1 MRAAAVHNF
10 LCFSSS
16 PSSSNDQTVPLSNTQ
31 QASHLSTT
39 KTKNLAPKILL
50 SSSSPSEISVQFK
63 EKILCLEIM
72 GVDAGR
78 ALSLNPSLHTASL
91 HSINSIISFLQSKGI
106 HQKDLGRIFGMCP
119 KILTSSIKDEL
130 VHVFQFL
137 SQDLKVPDHNF
148 RKVVNKCPRLLVSSV
163 KDQLKPALFYLQR
176 LGFKDL
182 EALAYQDP
190 VLLVSSVE
198 NTLIPKLDYLVS
210 LGFSREDAVGMVLR
224 CPGLFTFSVQ
234 NNFKPKFGYF
244 VEEMGGSLEELKE
257 FPQYF
262 AFSLEKRIKPRHKEA
277 VENRLKVVVPLA
289 VMLKS
294 TDEQFKELIR
304 QGGQ

>member
-1 MRAAAVHNF
+1 MQAAAVQNF
-10 LCFSSS
+10 LCCSSS
-16 PSSSNDQTVPLSNTQ
+16 SSSSNNPTLPLSKTQ
-31 QASHLSTT
+31 QASHISTT
-39 KTKNLAPKILL
+39 KTKNLPPKILL
-50 SSSSPSEISVQFK
+50 SSSSPTELSVQFK

-72 GVDAGR
+72 GVDAGK

-130 VHVFQFL
+130 VSVFRFL
-137 SQDLKVPDHNF
+137 SQDLKVPEHNF

-190 VLLVSSVE
+190 VLLVSNVE
-198 NTLIPKLDYLVS
+198 NTLIPKLDCLVN
-210 LGFSREDAVGMVLR
+210 LGFSRDDAVGMVLR
-224 CPGLFTFSVQ
+224 CPGLFTFSVE

-262 AFSLEKRIKPRHKEA
+262 AFSLEKRIKPRHREV
-277 VENRLKVVVPLA
+277 VESRLKMVPLA
-289 VMLKS
+289 LMLKS
-294 TDEQFKELIR
+294 TDEEFKELLLR
-304 QGGQ
+304 QGGE